1 MYLLRLALWAT
12 CVTVGWIGAGTFVT
26 RLFGLR
32 ESRWALRGVAGVALF
47 VLVGGWLNLA
57 GAVRPRNL
65 IALVIIGDALFVAY
79 AFTARSAGGRQW
91 RLYSSLPVW
100 GRALAVLCGI
110 AMLIAAINSLTYSK
124 FSDID
129 DLNAYLSF
137 PVKLL
142 QGGSLGFDPFSE
154 RRVQSGLGASYFL
167 QAFMLVAG
175 DVRSLWFCDFEA
187 GLIFFAGCVYFAG
200 RRLGNSAEL
209 SLTLV
214 ALALAIPLSHG
225 NLTMNVLPAALFT
238 GLFLVENSGETA
250 PLSRSFL
257 LGLLG
262 ATVAALK
269 STYLPPS
276 IVMIV
281 LLHLARLVRGQ
292 RWVTTLRDMAVS
304 GLVYGGILWP
314 WMLDM
319 RRKEGTY
326 FYPLLG
332 KGYEISAYGP
342 VPHMI
347 KAGAY
352 PVVLGTAMLIL
363 FVGAAAVHWMVTR
376 GRGNALA
383 VTVML
388 LACGLVAL
396 PISISVVGASLLRYT
411 APFELPCCLLFLGS
425 LLGLSQES
433 EARPRWLRLGYL
445 YAAVL
450 LLTLGEYSATHSNFD
465 LYVPAHRRAGLR
477 GILDEAA
484 LKDAQQRAARLQAAV
499 PAGEAI
505 YADYMVTFP
514 MDFQRNPIYIAD
526 FPGMASLP
534 PGMPTQNSPEGL
546 RTYLLAKHIRYIA
559 FSRERVHGQETVL
572 RFTGS
577 AAMLWPKIQVL
588 NSIDVQH
595 EIEALALTSRVVFD
609 DGDDRVLDLLN

>member
-12 CVTVGWIGAGTFVT
+12 CVTAGWIGAGTFVT

-32 ESRWALRGVAGVALF
+32 ESRWPLRGVAGVALF

-57 GAVRPRNL
+57 GAVGPRSL
-65 IALVIIGDALFVAY
+65 VALVVICDVLFVAY
-79 AFTARSAGGRQW
+79 AFIGRSAEGRGW
-91 RLYSSLPVW
+91 LSYSRLPVW

-110 AMLIAAINSLTYSK
+110 ALLVAAINSLTYSK

-175 DVRSLWFCDFEA
+175 DVRSLWFCDFGA
-187 GLIFFAGCVYFAG
+187 GLIFFVGCVYCAG
-200 RRLGNSAEL
+200 RRLGNSAEV

-214 ALALAIPLSHG
+214 ALALVIPLSHG

-238 GLFLVENSGETA
+238 GLFLVESCAETA
-250 PLSRSFL
+250 PVSRSFL

-269 STYLPPS
+269 STYLPAS

-281 LLHLARLVRGQ
+281 LLHFARVLRGQ
-292 RWVTTLRDMAVS
+292 RWMTALRDMAIS
-304 GLVYGGILWP
+304 GLVYGGVLLP

-352 PVVLGTAMLIL
+352 PVALGTAMLIL
-363 FVGAAAVHWMVTR
+363 FVGAAGVHWMVTR

-383 VTVML
+383 VTTML
-388 LACGLVAL
+388 LACGLVAM

-411 APFELPCCLLFLGS
+411 GPFELPCCLLLLGS
-425 LLGLSQES
+425 LLGLYRES
-433 EARPRWLRLGYL
+433 EGHPGWLRLGYL

-450 LLTLGEYSATHSNFD
+450 LLTLGEYSATHSGFD
-465 LYVPAHRRAGLR
+465 VYVRARRRPGLR

-484 LKDAQQRAARLQAAV
+484 LQDAQERAARIQAAV

-514 MDFQRNPIYIAD
+514 MDFRRNAIYIAD

-546 RTYLLAKHIRYIA
+546 RAYLLANHIRYVA

-595 EIEALALTSRVVFD
+595 EIEALARTSRVVFD
-609 DGDDRVLDLLN
+609 DGDDKVLDLAN